1 MSCEHISYEHMSDFE
16 INNHVAF
23 ALGYLVKTE
32 IEDGLC
38 GFTKEYHEKY
48 PNTIWAAKTDER
60 GEQREAWEQM
70 NFCSSPEEAWPIINE
85 HRIAIMPDYDSW
97 KAGSLPPK
105 MTVGWANFIRGQA
118 NPLRAAMIVFLKMQ
132 GGE

>member
-1 MSCEHISYEHMSDFE
+1 MNCEHISYEHMSDFE
-16 INNHVAF
+16 INNLVAF

-48 PNTIWAAKTDER
+48 PNTIWAAKTDDR
-60 GEQREAWEQM
+60 GEQCEAWEQM
-70 NFCSSPEEAWPIINE
+70 NFCSSPEEAWPILTKMI
-85 HRIAIMPDYDSW
+85 
-97 KAGSLPPK
+97 KAGH
-105 MTVGWANFIRGQA
+105 FIAFDGDSVICDTWHQYHDEGKELMA
-118 NPLRAAMIVFLKMQ
+118 LMIVFLKMQ